1 MDKYWRVCSKAVCA
15 GRNYVAHAAEL
26 NNPLPSAPFFFL
38 KPTSSFLPFN
48 DTPLGGISKTP
59 NAIEYP
65 KENELHHELELMVV
79 IGKEARNV
87 DEADALS
94 FVSGYSIGL
103 EMTLRDVQ
111 TIYKEKKL
119 PWTAAKAF
127 DTSMALGPFISKE
140 MIPNPNE
147 VDLWLTVN
155 EDMRQSDSTS
165 LMIFSVE
172 RLIAE
177 ASKIMT
183 LYPGDV
189 IATGTPKG
197 VGQVKSGDVLKAGIR
212 GFESFDVEFTCSG
225 L

>member
-1 MDKYWRVCSKAVCA
+1 MSF
-15 GRNYVAHAAEL
+15 
-26 NNPLPSAPFFFL
+26 PLPSAPFFFI

-48 DTPLGGISKTP
+48 DTPLGGVSKTP
-59 NAIEYP
+59 NVIEYP

-87 DEADALS
+87 DEASALS
-94 FVSGYSIGL
+94 FVAGYSIGL

-127 DTSMALGPFISKE
+127 DTSMALGPFISRE
-140 MIPNPNE
+140 MISNPNE

-155 EDMRQSDSTS
+155 GETRQSDSTS

-197 VGQVKSGDVLKAGIR
+197 VGQVMSGDILKAGIK
-212 GFESFDVEFTCSG
+212 GFESFDVEFNCSG